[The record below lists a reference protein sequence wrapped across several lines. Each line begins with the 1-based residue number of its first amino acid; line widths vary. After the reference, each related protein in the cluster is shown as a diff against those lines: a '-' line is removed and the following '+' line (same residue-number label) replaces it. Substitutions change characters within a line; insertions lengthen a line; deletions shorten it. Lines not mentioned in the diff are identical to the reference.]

1 MALPPSPSR
10 LPGSSDVFVLIRM
23 RSLTN
28 KCQTSNVPQKMMLR
42 IKTPLQDRATSPVVP
57 ISIPRWAAVSRQCWL
72 TLLKLLELL
81 GQQGWFSMQP
91 FKTIGQLL
99 PCWVGGWAHSRRV
112 DITSGPSCTFPMAMP
127 CIFTRRIPFH
137 SQIISLFSESTYLLF
152 FGSKGQKEKKNSKIV
167 CGKQTHF
174 AKIFLKLLPSK
185 YFQEHPK
192 LNWEKIELPEKQR
205 REFPSPQIHIL
216 HGFLVPK
223 YTSFMI
229 SINRNQ
235 NSLLQLSSSVALL
248 IPMHCVQTPL
258 SSVLLLPTSCFGSPV
273 VSLL

>member
-1 MALPPSPSR
+1 MYHRKWCWESRHRCRIKQSPQWFQCPFQGGLLWAGSAGSHCSNCWSCLDSRVGFPWDLSKQLANSCCAEWEGGHTAGGWTQPRAQGAPSPWQCHA
-10 LPGSSDVFVLIRM
+10 F
-23 RSLTN
+23 SLGGFH
-28 KCQTSNVPQKMMLR
+28 
-42 IKTPLQDRATSPVVP
+42 
-57 ISIPRWAAVSRQCWL
+57 SI
-72 TLLKLLELL
+72 LKLFLYF
-81 GQQGWFSMQP
+81 Q
-91 FKTIGQLL
+91 
-99 PCWVGGWAHSRRV
+99 RV
-112 DITSGPSCTFPMAMP
+112 HICCFLAA
-127 CIFTRRIPFH
+127 
-137 SQIISLFSESTYLLF
+137 
-152 FGSKGQKEKKNSKIV
+152 KGRKKKKNSKIV

-216 HGFLVPK
+216 HGFLVPE

>member
-1 MALPPSPSR
+1 MPN
-10 LPGSSDVFVLIRM
+10 I
-23 RSLTN
+23 
-28 KCQTSNVPQKMMLR
+28 KCTTENDAENQDTVAGQSNVPSGSNIHSKVGCCEQAVLAHTAQTAGAAWTAGLVFHATFQNNWPTPAMLSGR
-42 IKTPLQDRATSPVVP
+42 VGTQQEGGHNIGPKVHLPHGNAMHFHQED
-57 ISIPRWAAVSRQCWL
+57 SIPFSNYFFIFREYISAVFW
-72 TLLKLLELL
+72 
-81 GQQGWFSMQP
+81 QQRAE
-91 FKTIGQLL
+91 K
-99 PCWVGGWAHSRRV
+99 
-112 DITSGPSCTFPMAMP
+112 
-127 CIFTRRIPFH
+127 
-137 SQIISLFSESTYLLF
+137 
-152 FGSKGQKEKKNSKIV
+152 KKKNSKIV